1 MNILHV
7 IAAPAAGGAEIYI
20 RDLCVHANA
29 NGHEFS
35 IAFIANAKE
44 IGRSAEFEANFLE
57 SLENSRVRFFFLPAG
72 TKRNPI
78 RGMLS
83 SVNAIRMRRPDV
95 IHVHLLTGLLVFS
108 LCSAFLPIVY
118 THHNIKI
125 YHRSWLFK
133 AFMKLSRGYVGISDK
148 CTEVLAKMVPHGRD
162 VRTIHNGILT
172 QRVMSLRDATATPT
186 VDTTC
191 VSLIAVG
198 ALSEQKNYPL
208 LLRALALVKTRTEL
222 AFHLSIVG
230 EGREGTTQAIQQQ
243 IAEQNLANVVT
254 LLGNRSDVPQLL
266 CHSDIFVLSS
276 SWEGLPISLLEA
288 QAAGLPSVVTDVGG
302 CGEVIERTQ
311 GGIVVAPEDAET
323 LAVALQQLIEMPEYR
338 EKLRACAL
346 QNIHHF
352 DISSSFKKHIAYYS
366 ELL

>member
-7 IAAPAAGGAEIYI
+7 ISAPAAGGAETYI
-20 RDLCVHANA
+20 RDLCSHANA

-44 IGRSAEFEANFLE
+44 IGRSSEFEAKFLE
-57 SLENSRVRFFFLPAG
+57 SLENSRVKFFFLPSG

-83 SVNAIRMRRPDV
+83 SINAIRMRKPDL

-108 LCSAFLPIVY
+108 PCSAFLPIVY

-133 AFMKLSRGYVGISDK
+133 SFMNLSRGYVGISDK
-148 CTEVLAKMVPHGRD
+148 CTEVLARMVPHGRG

-172 QRVMSLRDATATPT
+172 QRVASFLGSQTASG
-186 VDTTC
+186 DDGAC

-208 LLRALALVKTRTEL
+208 LLRALALVKARADS

-230 EGREGTTQAIQQQ
+230 EGGEESTQAIRQQ
-243 IAEQNLANVVT
+243 IADDDLSDVVT

-266 CHSDIFVLSS
+266 CHSDIFVMSS

-288 QAAGLPSVVTDVGG
+288 QAAGLPSVVADVGG
-302 CGEVIERTQ
+302 CGEVIEKTK
-311 GGIVVAPEDAET
+311 GGVVVAPEDIEA
-323 LAVALQQLIEMPEYR
+323 LAMALLQLIDMPEYR
-338 EKLRACAL
+338 KELRAHAL

-352 DISSSFKKHIAYYS
+352 DISSSFKKHIDYYS
-366 ELL
+366 ELI